1 MALAENIKVKR
12 TEKNISMEEL
22 SGIVGVSKMT
32 ISRYESGKKIPELY
46 NAIRLAKALGTT
58 VEELAET
65 QAAQTAPKK

>member
-1 MALAENIKVKR
+1 MALAENIKAKR

-65 QAAQTAPKK
+65 KAAQTAPKQ

>member
-1 MALAENIKVKR
+1 MALAENIKAKR

-46 NAIRLAKALGTT
+46 NAIRLARALGTT

>member
-1 MALAENIKVKR
+1 MALAENIKAKR

-65 QAAQTAPKK
+65 QAAQTAPKQ

>member
-1 MALAENIKVKR
+1 MALAENIKAKR

-65 QAAQTAPKK
+65 QTTQTAPK

>member
-1 MALAENIKVKR
+1 MALAENIKAKR

-58 VEELAET
+58 VEDLAET
-65 QAAQTAPKK
+65 QATQTAPKQ

>member
-1 MALAENIKVKR
+1 MALAENIKAKR

-65 QAAQTAPKK
+65 QATQTAPKQ